1 MSISLRKLAARLI
14 AAVMTVSAVT
24 AANAAALEQPVAVLS
39 SSLNASVG
47 TVLTSDE
54 VTTAAK
60 AYSRAKADA
69 EAQARAAAAA
79 KAAADA
85 KAAAQARA
93 DAEAKKKA
101 EEEAKTLATLITAL
115 GQLFD
120 RLPRD
125 RCDQGERHGARQLQA
140 DVLLPVRAL
149 QRRTR
154 REQDGLRR
162 DPGRGTHDRC

>member
-69 EAQARAAAAA
+69 EAQARAAAAV

-93 DAEAKKKA
+93 AGDSDHRAGRS
-101 EEEAKTLATLITAL
+101 AL

>member
-1 MSISLRKLAARLI
+1 MKKEQTTVDIDFAE
-14 AAVMTVSAVT
+14 AAVPQYARRGIVTMFMIMLGFTFFSASMWVD
-24 AANAAALEQPVAVLS
+24 
-39 SSLNASVG
+39 
-47 TVLTSDE
+47 SDH
-54 VTTAAK
+54 
-60 AYSRAKADA
+60 RAG
-69 EAQARAAAAA
+69 RS
-79 KAAADA
+79 
-85 KAAAQARA
+85 
-93 DAEAKKKA
+93 
-101 EEEAKTLATLITAL
+101 AL